1 MRLSLGVM
9 HIDTLKNLAV
19 GALEDLK
26 ARDIT
31 QLDVATLT
39 EVTDLMLIAS
49 GTSTRHVAAL
59 AQNVVEKA
67 KAAGLGPLGVEGG
80 DNADW
85 VLVDLGDVVVHV
97 MMPEA
102 RTLYDLER
110 LWADLP
116 TDSGAISEALN
127 ETLEHFHERAGMS

>member
-1 MRLSLGVM
+1 MGLSSGVM
-9 HIDTLKNLAV
+9 HIDTLKSLALD
-19 GALEDLK
+19 ALEELK

-31 QLDVATLT
+31 QLDVSSLT

-67 KAAGLGPLGVEGG
+67 KAAGLAPRGVEGG

-85 VLVDLGDVVVHV
+85 VLVDLGDIVVHV
-97 MMPEA
+97 MLPEA

-116 TDSGAISEALN
+116 SDGFKADESFEQF
-127 ETLEHFHERAGMS
+127 EERASMS